1 MIAAP
6 LAVAVGEILPH
17 CEAPQDC
24 MAQVT
29 PLCAGSSFTTA
40 TMFNTESPKST
51 VVVGAVT
58 TTEIALTVIII
69 EVCAAGSAT
78 DVAVTVTGKSAGGG
92 VVGAV

>member
-1 MIAAP
+1 
-6 LAVAVGEILPH
+6 
-17 CEAPQDC
+17 
-24 MAQVT
+24 
-29 PLCAGSSFTTA
+29 
-40 TMFNTESPKST
+40 MFNTESPKST